1 MAEFAESKNILGPEG
16 ISSTSSE
23 VQPFA
28 GGSLKAT
35 DALVICLLLVTIISG
50 YSNVQAAQATK
61 IYQVVHP
68 PSGVAGGQTP
78 IPVTAT
84 VYYNGTT
91 PGYQLVVGILDAGSS
106 PQNIVPGIVTTS
118 TDPCLNQG
126 EVGAVCFIKIPAA
139 SGVEHIEFQIGG
151 IFGEKHGLG
160 TWQLN
165 LTSALLD
172 GQGNLIPHSTSST
185 IFSIDLTGVTLSVV
199 VPGPVVVSVDGIEQ
213 VPGPA
218 AVGVALG
225 PHNITVPALAQVDP
239 TTRLRFDHWSDGTL
253 GTVNTVT
260 VTGNMSL
267 EAIYVTQHSLTLVGA
282 GENATGGG
290 WYDNDSVAP
299 FSTNQYQPITGPLG
313 EMGAKSSFQGW
324 YESSQLVTSSPNGT
338 ILMNKPHTLNAV
350 WQIDYTVPG
359 GIILV
364 VVAAIVI
371 VYLVVRQRKTKP
383 SRRRRSQT
391 RRRRRSSRRT

>member
-1 MAEFAESKNILGPEG
+1 M
-16 ISSTSSE
+16 
-23 VQPFA
+23 
-28 GGSLKAT
+28 KASN
-35 DALVICLLLVTIISG
+35 ALIICLFLVVIISG
-50 YSNVQAAQATK
+50 YSNVQAVQATK

-68 PSGVAGGQTP
+68 SSGVAGGQEP

-84 VYYNGTT
+84 VYYNDTT
-91 PGYQLVVGILDAGSS
+91 PGYQLVVGILDAGAS
-106 PQNIVPGIVTTS
+106 PQSIVPGFVISS
-118 TDPCLNQG
+118 TDPCVNQG
-126 EVGAVCFIKIPAA
+126 ELGAVCFIKISAA

-151 IFGEKHGLG
+151 IFGEKHGPG
-160 TWQLN
+160 MWQLN
-165 LTSALLD
+165 ITSTLLD
-172 GQGNLIPHSTSST
+172 SQGNLVSGSTSST

-199 VPGPVVVSVDGIEQ
+199 VPGPVAVSVDGIEQ
-213 VPGPA
+213 TPGPA

-225 PHNITVPALAQVDP
+225 PHNITVPSLAQVDP

-253 GTVNTVT
+253 GTIDTVT

-267 EAIYVTQHSLTLVGA
+267 EAIYVTQHLLTLVGA

-290 WYDNDSVAP
+290 WYDADSVAT

-313 EMGAKSSFQGW
+313 EIGAKSTFQGW
-324 YESSQLVTSSPNGT
+324 YENSQLVTNSPNGT
-338 ILMNKPHTLNAV
+338 ISMDKPHTLTAV

-364 VVAAIVI
+364 AVAAIVI
-371 VYLVVRQRKTKP
+371 AYLVVRRRKTKP
-383 SRRRRSQT
+383 SRRRRSRT